1 MKSRQLALALP
12 RLSVRDLA
20 SVLFF
25 ACLTALGARITLPL
39 PFTPVPLTMQVV
51 PVLLS
56 GLMLG
61 WRRGAASQ
69 VAYLLAIASGLPL
82 DARMLGPL
90 ALFGP
95 TGGYLLGFVVAA
107 AIAGWVSERVPSWR
121 ARHFPA
127 AVSGLV
133 GLYVCGTLWLAVYLR
148 LAPDAAV
155 RLGVLPFVLPD
166 LAKALLAA
174 AIAIVPGSRNGRPSA
189 LHRPGR

>member
-1 MKSRQLALALP
+1 MKTRLLTLP
-12 RLSVRDLA
+12 LNRLNIRNLA
-20 SVLFF
+20 SVALF

-39 PFTPVPLTMQVV
+39 PFTPVPLTLQVM

-56 GLMLG
+56 GLWLG

-69 VAYLLAIASGLPL
+69 MAYLLAIASGLPL

-107 AIAGWVSERVPSWR
+107 AVSGWVSESLPGQRTR
-121 ARHFPA
+121 YLLA

-133 GLYVCGTLWLAVYLR
+133 GVYVCGALWLAAYLR
-148 LAPDAAV
+148 LTPDAAW

-166 LAKALLAA
+166 LAKAVLAA
-174 AIAIVPGSRNGRPSA
+174 AIAAVPGIWS
-189 LHRPGR
+189 HRP